1 MSNKSQ
7 VQQQEDVLRE
17 VVGVFFEGSSLEEAL
32 TELKN
37 SGFDKNRI
45 GLMAHSATV
54 VDKLAHLYEEVQWD
68 QDSKSA
74 PEFKFV
80 EKSSAKSSANAFL
93 GGLGVIASA
102 AVSGVVVASAAIV
115 GGPVGA
121 ATASAVVVGG
131 VGALAS
137 TIISKSA
144 SQRLQSYLE
153 EGHLLLFVRP
163 EDGQQEKQ
171 AQDIF
176 SRFSGVDSEVVEFR
190 AAA

>member
-7 VQQQEDVLRE
+7 VKQQEDVLRE

-37 SGFDKNRI
+37 SGFDQNRL

-54 VDKLAHLYEEVQWD
+54 ADKLAHLYEEVQWD
-68 QDSKSA
+68 QDSTSA

-80 EKSSAKSSANAFL
+80 EKSSAKSSTNAFL

-163 EDGQQEKQ
+163 KDGQQEKQ

-176 SRFSGVDSEVVEFR
+176 ARFSGVDSEVVEFR